1 MNDQKN
7 DIGPEERE
15 LLEEFGTSFEAL
27 RAKHADCPKP
37 ELLLASQAGVLEGEA
52 AGNVVA
58 HLEKCGFCR
67 ILLRDLSD
75 EELTAARPEEE
86 RRVRE
91 RVLKAT
97 RASAKAETADRG
109 LLAVWFSKGL
119 LVAALAVVALA
130 LAVWVRLHRPA
141 APVSTPAIVAVQ
153 PAQPAAPSVL
163 QWEKLPIKLQASSVL
178 VWRGKPR
185 TTQEKYTTEL
195 TAALA
200 YYRDDNYGQAAQQLA
215 KVVQAFPDGVEALL
229 YLGISQLSLQQNAQ
243 AIPSLARA
251 QQLGSEAFRED
262 ATWYLALAYKRTGDP
277 LHAAAELQKLCSRKG
292 VYQQRACAGIEELP
306 VRPGEKLLR

>member
-1 MNDQKN
+1 MNERKN
-7 DIGPEERE
+7 DIGPDEQE
-15 LLEEFGTSFEAL
+15 LLEEFGTSFDAL
-27 RAKHADCPKP
+27 RANHADCPKP

-52 AGNVVA
+52 ARNVVA

-67 ILLRDLSD
+67 ILLRDLTD
-75 EELTAARPEEE
+75 AELTAARPEEE

-97 RASAKAETADRG
+97 RASAKAEKEGGG
-109 LLAVWFSKGL
+109 LLAAWFSKGL
-119 LVAALAVVALA
+119 PVAALAVVALA
-130 LAVWVRLHRPA
+130 VVVWVRLHQPA
-141 APVSTPAIVAVQ
+141 APVATPATVAVQ

-178 VWRGKPR
+178 LWRGKPP
-185 TTQEKYTTEL
+185 TAQKKYATEL

-200 YYRDDNYGQAAQQLA
+200 YYRDDKYAEAAQQLA

-229 YLGISQLSLQQNAQ
+229 YLGISQLSLQQNEQ
-243 AIPSLARA
+243 AIPSLVRA
-251 QQLGSEAFRED
+251 QQLGSQASRDD

-292 VYQQRACAGIEELP
+292 VYQQRACAGIDELP
-306 VRPGEKLLR
+306 TRPGE